1 MIARNPRTVITAIAQ
16 CGKPGPAPS
25 GWTDPVDDDEGEVGE
40 DEWMRVEDEAADA
53 AADAADRDESTEA
66 DEAEAD
72 EAEAAAAER
81 EEMTE
86 SKKVVSVTGLRVR
99 RMGQTGEVER

>member
-1 MIARNPRTVITAIAQ
+1 V
-16 CGKPGPAPS
+16 K
-25 GWTDPVDDDEGEVGE
+25 
-40 DEWMRVEDEAADA
+40 VEDA
-53 AADAADRDESTEA
+53 AADRDESTEADEAEA

-99 RMGQTGEVER
+99 RGDKQER

>member
-1 MIARNPRTVITAIAQ
+1 MRL
-16 CGKPGPAPS
+16 
-25 GWTDPVDDDEGEVGE
+25 E
-40 DEWMRVEDEAADA
+40 DAAADA
-53 AADAADRDESTEA
+53 AADAADRDETTEA

-72 EAEAAAAER
+72 AAER

-86 SKKVVSVTGLRVR
+86 SKKVVSVTRLRVR

>member
-1 MIARNPRTVITAIAQ
+1 
-16 CGKPGPAPS
+16 
-25 GWTDPVDDDEGEVGE
+25 
-40 DEWMRVEDEAADA
+40 MRLEDA
-53 AADAADRDESTEA
+53 AADAADRDETTEA

-72 EAEAAAAER
+72 EAEADAAER

-86 SKKVVSVTGLRVR
+86 SKKVVSVTRLRVR

>member
-1 MIARNPRTVITAIAQ
+1 MTAIAQ

-25 GWTDPVDDDEGEVGE
+25 GWTDPEAVDDDEDEVGGS
-40 DEWMRVEDEAADA
+40 EWMRLEDA
-53 AADAADRDESTEA
+53 AADAADRDETTEA

-72 EAEAAAAER
+72 EAEADEAEADEAEADAAER

-86 SKKVVSVTGLRVR
+86 SKKVVSVTRLRVR

>member
-1 MIARNPRTVITAIAQ
+1 MTAIAQ

-25 GWTDPVDDDEGEVGE
+25 GWTDPEAVDDDEDEVGGS
-40 DEWMRVEDEAADA
+40 EWMRLEDA
-53 AADAADRDESTEA
+53 AADAADRDETTEA

-72 EAEAAAAER
+72 EAEADEAEADAAER

-86 SKKVVSVTGLRVR
+86 SKKVVSVTRLRVR